1 MPAHDETV
9 TTLLRAAH
17 AVDARGTTDDVWV
30 LLDGDA
36 IAAVGAGRDAPPADR
51 AVDLGDATLVPGFVD
66 LHVHGGAG
74 GSHDDGAEGIRAAVA
89 LHRRH
94 GTTRSVLSLVAD
106 PVPHLARSLDAIRRA
121 MATDATIVGAHLEGP
136 FLSPHAAGAHAR
148 EHLVDPT
155 PARIEALLEAGEGVL
170 RQVTIA
176 PELDGALDAIRR
188 LVGAG
193 AGVVAAVGHTTCSG
207 DVARAAFDAGATV
220 LTHAFDAMPGIHH
233 REPGPIM
240 AAVAD
245 ERVTLELIL
254 DGVHVDPAVAGLLL
268 RLAPGRVALVTDAM
282 AAAGSADGRYRL
294 GSRDVD
300 VRDGIARL
308 AGTETIAGSTLTQ
321 DRALRIAVRDVGLAL
336 PDAVAALT
344 VVPARALGLDA
355 HLGLLRAGS
364 AADVVALT
372 PDLRVSRVWAAGV
385 EVPGAAAATPAPQA
399 SSR

>member
-1 MPAHDETV
+1 VAARLV
-9 TTLLRAAH
+9 SGTTLLRAAR
-17 AVDARGTTDDVWV
+17 AVDARGTTADAWI
-30 LLDGDA
+30 LLDGDG
-36 IAAVGAGRDAPPADR
+36 IAAVGSGREAPDADR

-106 PVPHLARSLDAIRRA
+106 PVPDLVRSLGRIRDA
-121 MATDATIVGAHLEGP
+121 MTDDPTVLGAHLEGP
-136 FLSPHAAGAHAR
+136 FLSPHAAGAHAH
-148 EHLVDPT
+148 EHLADPT

-170 RQVTIA
+170 QQVTIA

-188 LVGAG
+188 LVA

-207 DVARAAFDAGATV
+207 DAARAAFDAGATV
-220 LTHAFDAMPGIHH
+220 LTHAFNAMPGIHH
-233 REPGPIM
+233 REPGPIV
-240 AAVAD
+240 AALAD

-268 RLAPGRVALVTDAM
+268 RAAPGRVALVTDAM

-294 GSRDVD
+294 GSLDVD

-308 AGTETIAGSTLTQ
+308 AGTDTIAGSTLTQ
-321 DRALRIAVRDVGLAL
+321 DRALRIALHDVGLAL

-344 VVPARALGLDA
+344 AVPARALGLDDR
-355 HLGLLRAGS
+355 LGLQRAGS

-372 PDLRVSRVWAAGV
+372 PDLAVSRVWAAGA
-385 EVPGAAAATPAPQA
+385 EVP
-399 SSR
+399 RD

>member
-1 MPAHDETV
+1 MPARDETV
-9 TTLLRAAH
+9 TTLLRAAR
-17 AVDARGTTDDVWV
+17 AVDARGMTADAWI

-36 IAAVGAGRDAPPADR
+36 IAAVGSGRDAPPAGR
-51 AVDLGDATLVPGFVD
+51 TVDLGDATLVPGSLD

-74 GSHDDGAEGIRAAVA
+74 GSHDDGADGIRTAVA

-94 GTTRSVLSLVAD
+94 GTTRSVLSLVAN
-106 PVPHLARSLDAIRRA
+106 PVPDLVRSLGAIRDA
-121 MATDATIVGAHLEGP
+121 MSADPTVLGAHLEGP
-136 FLSPHAAGAHAR
+136 FLSPHAAGAHAH

-188 LVGAG
+188 LVA

-220 LTHAFDAMPGIHH
+220 LTHAFNAMPGIHH

-254 DGVHVDPAVAGLLL
+254 DGVHVAPAVAGLLL
-268 RLAPGRVALVTDAM
+268 RAAPGRVALVTDAM
-282 AAAGSADGRYRL
+282 AATGSADGRYRL
-294 GSRDVD
+294 GSLEAD

-308 AGTETIAGSTLTQ
+308 AGTDTIAGSTLTQ
-321 DRALRIAVRDVGLAL
+321 DRALRIAVGEVGLAL
-336 PDAVAALT
+336 PDAVGALT
-344 VVPARALGLDA
+344 VVPARALGLQDRY
-355 HLGLLRAGS
+355 GLLRAGS
-364 AADVVALT
+364 ATDVVALT
-372 PDLRVSRVWAAGV
+372 PGLEVARVWAAGV
-385 EVPGAAAATPAPQA
+385 EVPTAPQA

>member
-1 MPAHDETV
+1 MPARDETV
-9 TTLLRAAH
+9 TTLLRAAR
-17 AVDARGTTDDVWV
+17 AVDARGMTADAWI

-36 IAAVGAGRDAPPADR
+36 IAAVGSGRDAPPAGR
-51 AVDLGDATLVPGFVD
+51 TVDLGDATLVPGSLD

-74 GSHDDGAEGIRAAVA
+74 GSHDDGADGIRTAVA

-94 GTTRSVLSLVAD
+94 GTTRSVLSLVAN
-106 PVPHLARSLDAIRRA
+106 PVPDLVRSLGAIRDA
-121 MATDATIVGAHLEGP
+121 MSADPTVLGAHLEGP
-136 FLSPHAAGAHAR
+136 FLSPHAAGAHAH

-188 LVGAG
+188 LVA

-220 LTHAFDAMPGIHH
+220 LTHAFNAMPGIHH

-254 DGVHVDPAVAGLLL
+254 DGVHVAPAVAGLLL
-268 RLAPGRVALVTDAM
+268 RAAPGRVALVTDAM
-282 AAAGSADGRYRL
+282 AATGSADGRYRL
-294 GSRDVD
+294 GSLEAD

-308 AGTETIAGSTLTQ
+308 AGTDTIAGSTLTQ
-321 DRALRIAVRDVGLAL
+321 DRALRIAVGEVGLAL
-336 PDAVAALT
+336 PDAVGALT
-344 VVPARALGLDA
+344 VVPARALGLQDRY
-355 HLGLLRAGS
+355 GLLRAGS

-372 PDLRVSRVWAAGV
+372 PGLEVARVWAAGV
-385 EVPGAAAATPAPQA
+385 EVPTAPQA

>member
-1 MPAHDETV
+1 MPARDETV
-9 TTLLRAAH
+9 TTLLRAAR
-17 AVDARGTTDDVWV
+17 AVDARGMTADAWI

-36 IAAVGAGRDAPPADR
+36 IASVGSGRDAPPAGR
-51 AVDLGDATLVPGFVD
+51 TVDLGDVTLVPGSLD

-74 GSHDDGAEGIRAAVA
+74 GSHDDGADGIRTAVA

-94 GTTRSVLSLVAD
+94 GTTRSVLSLVAN
-106 PVPHLARSLDAIRRA
+106 PVPDLVRSLGAIRDA
-121 MATDATIVGAHLEGP
+121 MSADPTVLGAHLEGP
-136 FLSPHAAGAHAR
+136 FLSPHAAGAHAH

-188 LVGAG
+188 LVDG
-193 AGVVAAVGHTTCSG
+193 GVVAAVGHTTCSG
-207 DVARAAFDAGATV
+207 DVARGAFDAGATV
-220 LTHAFDAMPGIHH
+220 LTHAFNAMPGIHH

-254 DGVHVDPAVAGLLL
+254 DGVHVAPAVAGLLL
-268 RLAPGRVALVTDAM
+268 RAAPGRVALVTDAM
-282 AAAGSADGRYRL
+282 AATGSADGRYRL
-294 GSRDVD
+294 GSLEAD

-308 AGTETIAGSTLTQ
+308 AGTDTIAGSTLTQ
-321 DRALRIAVRDVGLAL
+321 DRALRIAVGEVGLAL
-336 PDAVAALT
+336 PDAVGALT
-344 VVPARALGLDA
+344 VVPARALGLQDRY
-355 HLGLLRAGS
+355 GLLRAGS

-372 PDLRVSRVWAAGV
+372 PGLEVARVWAAGV
-385 EVPGAAAATPAPQA
+385 EVPTAPQA

>member
-1 MPAHDETV
+1 MAARLVSGTA
-9 TTLLRAAH
+9 LLRAAR
-17 AVDARGTTDDVWV
+17 AVDARGATADAWI

-36 IAAVGAGRDAPPADR
+36 IAAVGSGREAPPADR
-51 AVDLGDATLVPGFVD
+51 TVDLGDATLVPGFVD

-74 GSHDDGAEGIRAAVA
+74 GSHDDGADGIRAAVA

-94 GTTRSVLSLVAD
+94 GTTRSVLSLVAN
-106 PVPHLARSLDAIRRA
+106 PVPDLVRSLGAIRAA
-121 MATDATIVGAHLEGP
+121 MADDPTVLGAHLEGP
-136 FLSPHAAGAHAR
+136 FLSPHAAGAHAH

-155 PARIEALLEAGEGVL
+155 PARIDALLEAGDGVL

-188 LVGAG
+188 LVD

-220 LTHAFDAMPGIHH
+220 LTHAFNAMPGIHH

-240 AAVAD
+240 AALAD

-268 RLAPGRVALVTDAM
+268 RAAPGRVALVTDAM
-282 AAAGSADGRYRL
+282 AAAGSADGPYRL
-294 GSRDVD
+294 GALDVD

-308 AGTETIAGSTLTQ
+308 AGIDTIAGSTLTQ
-321 DRALRIAVRDVGLAL
+321 DQALRIAVREVGLPL
-336 PDAVAALT
+336 PDAIAALT
-344 VVPARALGLDA
+344 LVPARALGLDDR
-355 HLGLLRAGS
+355 LGLLRAGH
-364 AADVVALT
+364 AADVVALS
-372 PDLRVSRVWAAGV
+372 PDLAVTRVWAAGA
-385 EVPGAAAATPAPQA
+385 EIA
-399 SSR
+399 RD

>member
-1 MPAHDETV
+1 VAARLV
-9 TTLLRAAH
+9 SGTTLLRAAR
-17 AVDARGTTDDVWV
+17 AVDARGTTADAWI

-36 IAAVGAGRDAPPADR
+36 IVAVGSGREAPDADR

-74 GSHDDGAEGIRAAVA
+74 GSHDDGSEGIRAAVA

-106 PVPHLARSLDAIRRA
+106 PVPDLVRSLGRIRDA
-121 MATDATIVGAHLEGP
+121 MTDDPTVLGAHLEGP
-136 FLSPHAAGAHAR
+136 FLSPHAAGAHAH
-148 EHLVDPT
+148 EHLADPT
-155 PARIEALLEAGEGVL
+155 PARIDALLEAGEGVL

-176 PELDGALDAIRR
+176 PELDGAFDAIRR
-188 LVGAG
+188 LVE
-193 AGVVAAVGHTTCSG
+193 AGVIAAVGHTTCSR
-207 DVARAAFDAGATV
+207 DAARAAFDAGATV
-220 LTHAFDAMPGIHH
+220 LTHAFNAMPGIHH
-233 REPGPIM
+233 REPGPIV
-240 AAVAD
+240 AALAD

-268 RLAPGRVALVTDAM
+268 RAAPGRVALVTDAM

-294 GSRDVD
+294 GSLDVD

-308 AGTETIAGSTLTQ
+308 AGTDTIAGSTLTQ
-321 DRALRIAVRDVGLAL
+321 DRALRIAVHDVGLAL

-344 VVPARALGLDA
+344 AVPARALGLGDR
-355 HLGLLRAGS
+355 LGLLRAGA

-372 PDLRVSRVWAAGV
+372 PDLAVSRVWAAGA
-385 EVPGAAAATPAPQA
+385 EVP
-399 SSR
+399 RD

>member
-1 MPAHDETV
+1 MPARDETV
-9 TTLLRAAH
+9 TTLLRAAR
-17 AVDARGTTDDVWV
+17 AVDARGTTADAWI
-30 LLDGDA
+30 LLDGDG
-36 IAAVGAGRDAPPADR
+36 IAADGSGREAPAADR
-51 AVDLGDATLVPGFVD
+51 TVDLGDATLVPGFVD

-74 GSHDDGAEGIRAAVA
+74 GSHDDGADGIRAAVA

-94 GTTRSVLSLVAD
+94 GTTRSVLSLVAN
-106 PVPHLARSLDAIRRA
+106 PVPDLVRSLGDIRAA
-121 MATDATIVGAHLEGP
+121 MAADPTVLGAHLEGP
-136 FLSPHAAGAHAR
+136 FLSPHAAGAHAH

-155 PARIEALLEAGEGVL
+155 PARIEALLAAGDGVL

-176 PELDGALDAIRR
+176 PELDGSLDAIRR
-188 LVGAG
+188 LVD

-220 LTHAFDAMPGIHH
+220 LTHAFNAMPGIHH

-240 AAVAD
+240 AALAD

-254 DGVHVDPAVAGLLL
+254 DGVHVAPAVAGLLL
-268 RLAPGRVALVTDAM
+268 RAAPGRVALVTDAM

-294 GSRDVD
+294 GSLEAD

-308 AGTETIAGSTLTQ
+308 AGTDTIAGSTLTQ
-321 DRALRIAVRDVGLAL
+321 DRALRIAVREVGLAL

-344 VVPARALGLDA
+344 VVPARALGVGDR
-355 HLGLLRAGS
+355 LGLLRAGS

-372 PDLRVSRVWAAGV
+372 PGLAVSRVWAAGV
-385 EVPGAAAATPAPQA
+385 EVPGAAAAPQA

>member
-1 MPAHDETV
+1 MTG
-9 TTLLRAAH
+9 TTLLRAAR
-17 AVDARGTTDDVWV
+17 AVDARGAVEDAWV
-30 LLDGDA
+30 LLDGDR
-36 IAAVGAGRDAPPADR
+36 IAAVGSGRAAPPAER
-51 AVDLGDATLVPGFVD
+51 TVDLGDATLTPGSID

-74 GSHDDGAEGIRAAVA
+74 ASHEDGPDGIRAALA

-94 GTTRSVLSLVAD
+94 GTTRSVLSLVAN
-106 PVPHLARSLDAIRRA
+106 PVADLARSLAGIREV
-121 MATDATIVGAHLEGP
+121 MAADPLVLGAHLEGP
-136 FLSPHAAGAHAR
+136 FLSPHAAGAHAH

-155 PARIEALLEAGEGVL
+155 PARIDALLEAGEGVL

-188 LVGAG
+188 LVS

-207 DVARAAFDAGATV
+207 DVATAAFDAGATV
-220 LTHAFDAMPGIHH
+220 LTHAFNAMPGIHH

-254 DGVHVDPAVAGLLL
+254 DGVHVAPAVAGLLL
-268 RLAPGRVALVTDAM
+268 REAPGRVALITDAM

-294 GSRDVD
+294 GTLDVD
-300 VRDGIARL
+300 VREGIARL
-308 AGTETIAGSTLTQ
+308 AGADTIAGSTLTQ
-321 DRALRIAVRDVGLAL
+321 DQALRIAVREVGLPL

-344 VVPARALGLDA
+344 LVPARALGLD
-355 HLGLLRAGS
+355 HRIGLLRAGH
-364 AADVVALT
+364 AADVVALS
-372 PDLRVSRVWAAGV
+372 PDLAVTRVWAAGADL
-385 EVPGAAAATPAPQA
+385 PAAAAQA

>member
-1 MPAHDETV
+1 MPARDETV
-9 TTLLRAAH
+9 TTLLRAAR
-17 AVDARGTTDDVWV
+17 AVDARGMTADAWI

-36 IAAVGAGRDAPPADR
+36 IAAVGSGRDAPPAGR
-51 AVDLGDATLVPGFVD
+51 TVDLGDATLVPGSLD

-74 GSHDDGAEGIRAAVA
+74 GSHDDGADGIRTAVA

-94 GTTRSVLSLVAD
+94 GTTRSVLSLVAN
-106 PVPHLARSLDAIRRA
+106 PVPDLVRSLGAIRDA
-121 MATDATIVGAHLEGP
+121 MSADPTVLGAHLEGP
-136 FLSPHAAGAHAR
+136 FLSPHAAGAHAH

-188 LVGAG
+188 LVA

-220 LTHAFDAMPGIHH
+220 LTHAFNAMPGIHH

-254 DGVHVDPAVAGLLL
+254 DGVHVAPAVAGLLL
-268 RLAPGRVALVTDAM
+268 RAAPGRVALVTDAM
-282 AAAGSADGRYRL
+282 AATGSADGRYRL
-294 GSRDVD
+294 GSLEAD

-308 AGTETIAGSTLTQ
+308 AGTDTIAGSTLTQ
-321 DRALRIAVRDVGLAL
+321 DRALRIAVGEVGLAL

-344 VVPARALGLDA
+344 VVPARALGLQDRY
-355 HLGLLRAGS
+355 GLLRAGS
-364 AADVVALT
+364 AADVVVLT
-372 PDLRVSRVWAAGV
+372 PGLEVARVWAAGV
-385 EVPGAAAATPAPQA
+385 EVPTAPQA

>member
-1 MPAHDETV
+1 MPPRDETV
-9 TTLLRAAH
+9 TTLLRAAR
-17 AVDARGTTDDVWV
+17 AVDARGMTADAWM

-36 IAAVGAGRDAPPADR
+36 IAAVGSVRDAPPADR
-51 AVDLGDATLVPGFVD
+51 TVDLGDATLVPGSLD

-74 GSHDDGAEGIRAAVA
+74 GSHDDGADGIRTAVA

-94 GTTRSVLSLVAD
+94 GTTRSVLSLVAN
-106 PVPHLARSLDAIRRA
+106 PVPDLVRSLGAIRDA
-121 MATDATIVGAHLEGP
+121 MAADPTVLGAHLEGP
-136 FLSPHAAGAHAR
+136 FLSPHAAGAHAH

-188 LVGAG
+188 LVA

-220 LTHAFDAMPGIHH
+220 LTHAFNAMPGIHH

-254 DGVHVDPAVAGLLL
+254 DGVHVAPAIAGLLL
-268 RLAPGRVALVTDAM
+268 RAAPGRVALVTDAM
-282 AAAGSADGRYRL
+282 AATGSADGRYRL
-294 GSRDVD
+294 GSLEAD

-308 AGTETIAGSTLTQ
+308 AGTDTIAGSTLTQ
-321 DRALRIAVRDVGLAL
+321 DRALRIAVGEVGLAL
-336 PDAVAALT
+336 PDAVGALT
-344 VVPARALGLDA
+344 VVPARALGLEDRY
-355 HLGLLRAGS
+355 GLLRAGS

-372 PDLRVSRVWAAGV
+372 PGLEVARVWAAGV
-385 EVPGAAAATPAPQA
+385 EVPDAPQA

>member
-1 MPAHDETV
+1 MPARDETV
-9 TTLLRAAH
+9 TTLLRAAR
-17 AVDARGTTDDVWV
+17 AVDARGTTADAWI
-30 LLDGDA
+30 LLDGDG
-36 IAAVGAGRDAPPADR
+36 IAADGSGREAPAADR
-51 AVDLGDATLVPGFVD
+51 TVDLGDATLVPGFVD

-74 GSHDDGAEGIRAAVA
+74 GSHDDGADGIRAAVA

-94 GTTRSVLSLVAD
+94 GTTRSVLSLVAN
-106 PVPHLARSLDAIRRA
+106 PVPDLVRSLGDVRAA
-121 MATDATIVGAHLEGP
+121 MAADPTVLGAHLEGP
-136 FLSPHAAGAHAR
+136 FLSPHAAGAHAH

-155 PARIEALLEAGEGVL
+155 PARIEALLAAGDGVL

-176 PELDGALDAIRR
+176 PELDGSLDAIRR
-188 LVGAG
+188 LVD

-207 DVARAAFDAGATV
+207 DVARAAFDAGATA
-220 LTHAFDAMPGIHH
+220 LTHAFNAMPGIHH

-240 AAVAD
+240 AALAD

-254 DGVHVDPAVAGLLL
+254 DGVHVAPAVAGLLL
-268 RLAPGRVALVTDAM
+268 RAAPGRVALVTDAM

-294 GSRDVD
+294 GSLEAD

-308 AGTETIAGSTLTQ
+308 AGTDTIAGSTLTQ
-321 DRALRIAVRDVGLAL
+321 DRALRIAVREVGLAL

-344 VVPARALGLDA
+344 VVPARALGVGDR
-355 HLGLLRAGS
+355 LGLLRAGS

-372 PDLRVSRVWAAGV
+372 PGLAVSRVWAAGV
-385 EVPGAAAATPAPQA
+385 EVPGAAAAPQA

>member
-1 MPAHDETV
+1 MPARDETV
-9 TTLLRAAH
+9 TTLLRAAR
-17 AVDARGTTDDVWV
+17 AVDARGMTADAWM

-36 IAAVGAGRDAPPADR
+36 IAAVGSGRDAPPAGR
-51 AVDLGDATLVPGFVD
+51 TVDLGDATLVPGSLD

-74 GSHDDGAEGIRAAVA
+74 GSHDDGADGIRAAVA

-94 GTTRSVLSLVAD
+94 GTTRSVLSLVAN
-106 PVPHLARSLDAIRRA
+106 PVPDLVRSLGAIRDA
-121 MATDATIVGAHLEGP
+121 MSADATVLGAHLEGP
-136 FLSPHAAGAHAR
+136 FLSPHAAGAHAH

-170 RQVTIA
+170 QQVTIA

-188 LVGAG
+188 LVA

-220 LTHAFDAMPGIHH
+220 LTHAFNAMPGIHH

-240 AAVAD
+240 AAVAN

-254 DGVHVDPAVAGLLL
+254 DGVHVAPAVAGLLL
-268 RLAPGRVALVTDAM
+268 RAAPGRVALVTDAM
-282 AAAGSADGRYRL
+282 AATGSADGRYRL
-294 GSRDVD
+294 GSLEAD

-308 AGTETIAGSTLTQ
+308 AGTDTIAGSTLTQ
-321 DRALRIAVRDVGLAL
+321 DRALRIAVGEVGLAL
-336 PDAVAALT
+336 PDAVGALT
-344 VVPARALGLDA
+344 VVPARALGLEDRY
-355 HLGLLRAGS
+355 GLLRAGS
-364 AADVVALT
+364 AADVVVLT
-372 PDLRVSRVWAAGV
+372 PGLEIARVWAAGV
-385 EVPGAAAATPAPQA
+385 EVPTAPQA

>member
-1 MPAHDETV
+1 VAARPVTG
-9 TTLLRAAH
+9 TTLLRAAR
-17 AVDARGTTDDVWV
+17 AVDARGTTADAWV

-36 IAAVGAGRDAPPADR
+36 IVAVGSGREAPDADR

-94 GTTRSVLSLVAD
+94 GTTRSVLSLVAN
-106 PVPHLARSLDAIRRA
+106 PVPDLVRSLGAIREA
-121 MATDATIVGAHLEGP
+121 MAADPTVLGAHLEGP
-136 FLSPHAAGAHAR
+136 FLSPHAAGAHAH
-148 EHLVDPT
+148 EHLADPT
-155 PARIEALLEAGEGVL
+155 PARIDALLEAGEGVL

-188 LVGAG
+188 LVA

-220 LTHAFDAMPGIHH
+220 LTHAFNAMPGIHH
-233 REPGPIM
+233 REPGPIV
-240 AAVAD
+240 AALAD

-268 RLAPGRVALVTDAM
+268 RAAPGRVALVTDAM
-282 AAAGSADGRYRL
+282 AATGSADGRYRL
-294 GSRDVD
+294 GSLDVD
-300 VRDGIARL
+300 VRDGVARL
-308 AGTETIAGSTLTQ
+308 AGTDTIAGSTLTQ
-321 DRALRIAVRDVGLAL
+321 DQALRIAVHDVGLAL

-344 VVPARALGLDA
+344 AVPARALGLDA
-355 HLGLLRAGS
+355 RLGLLRAGS

-372 PDLRVSRVWAAGV
+372 PDLAVSRVWAAGA
-385 EVPGAAAATPAPQA
+385 EVP
-399 SSR
+399 RD

>member
-1 MPAHDETV
+1 MPARDETV
-9 TTLLRAAH
+9 TTLLRAAR
-17 AVDARGTTDDVWV
+17 AVDARGTTADAWI

-36 IAAVGAGRDAPPADR
+36 IAAVGSGRDAPPAGR
-51 AVDLGDATLVPGFVD
+51 TVDLRDATLVPGSID

-74 GSHDDGAEGIRAAVA
+74 GAHDDGADGIRAAVA

-94 GTTRSVLSLVAD
+94 GTTRSVLSLVAN
-106 PVPHLARSLDAIRRA
+106 PVPDLVRSLGAIREA
-121 MATDATIVGAHLEGP
+121 MSADPTVLGAHLEGP
-136 FLSPHAAGAHAR
+136 FLSPHAAGAHAH

-155 PARIEALLEAGEGVL
+155 PARIEALLAAGDGVL

-188 LVGAG
+188 LVD

-220 LTHAFDAMPGIHH
+220 LTHAFNAMPGIHH

-254 DGVHVDPAVAGLLL
+254 DGVHVAPSVAGLLFGA
-268 RLAPGRVALVTDAM
+268 APGRVALITDAM
-282 AAAGSADGRYRL
+282 AATGSADGRYRL
-294 GSRDVD
+294 GSLDAD
-300 VRDGIARL
+300 VRDGVARL
-308 AGTETIAGSTLTQ
+308 AGTDTIAGSTLTQ
-321 DRALRIAVRDVGLAL
+321 DAALRIAVREVGIAL

-344 VVPARALGLDA
+344 AVPARALGLQDR
-355 HLGLLRAGS
+355 HGLLRAGS
-364 AADVVALT
+364 AADVVALA
-372 PDLRVSRVWAAGV
+372 PGLEVARVWAAGI
-385 EVPGAAAATPAPQA
+385 EVPTAPQA